1 MNSKPVRLLIELS
14 APKAQRSFRRIPLAP
29 APWNAALLPSFRR
42 IPLGW
47 LLNPAPQRL
56 PVFTT
61 KKLIEL
67 SVISVYYY
75 KKSKETISASF
86 LFSDLSCAMT
96 SVQAV
101 TLIFWSNLKLEKC
114 RD

>member
-1 MNSKPVRLLIELS
+1 VDNYELSAMNSKPVRLLIELS

-67 SVISVYYY
+67 SVISIYYC
-75 KKSKETISASF
+75 KKSKERKDVEIKDKNA
-86 LFSDLSCAMT
+86 
-96 SVQAV
+96 
-101 TLIFWSNLKLEKC
+101 
-114 RD
+114 R